1 MHERTRI
8 KICGITRAEDALEAA
23 RLGVD
28 AIGLIF
34 YAGSPRHVTADRA
47 AAIVATLPP
56 FVTTVG
62 LFVDPT
68 EDDVRAV
75 LASVPLDLLQFHG
88 AEAPDFC
95 ARFGRPYM
103 KAIAAAP
110 GVDLLQSAGFY
121 AGARALLVDAYVPGV
136 HGGTGVQAD
145 WHSIPKEFPMP
156 IVLAGGLHAD
166 NVAEAVRTV
175 RPWAVDVSSGVE
187 QAKGIK
193 APHKMSAFVR
203 GVRDADA

>member
-8 KICGITRAEDALEAA
+8 KICGITRTEDALEAA

-47 AAIVATLPP
+47 AAIVAALPP

-75 LASVPLDLLQFHG
+75 LSFVPLDLLQFHG
-88 AEAPDFC
+88 AETPDFC